1 MNKISNIQLFSL
13 ILVFEIGSTTLFAIG
28 IGAERD
34 AWIVVLISYF
44 LSLILLWA
52 YTQIPRYYPNQN
64 FSEILTDS
72 LGVIL
77 AKPLLLLYGVYFINQ
92 TTHNFYEFGVLI
104 RMTALPQTP
113 LMVILYLFIFVMIY
127 ILHRGMEVIARS
139 IEIFLPYFI
148 LFLVLIYFLTFLS
161 GDFQLSNLQP
171 ILGNGFKPVLKEL
184 TSVIAFPFGEMVV
197 FLIFWHYIN
206 KQHLIRRTT
215 FIAVT
220 ISTLFLT
227 TSLIVFISI
236 LGVDLVSNSEI
247 PLLETLLSIH
257 IAMIFTNLDSIGV
270 FIMFI
275 GGFYKTALH
284 FFAFSLTI
292 TWLFNKSNPKWVI
305 TIFGLILPIISQLRF
320 ANLDDQRWK
329 GMEGGVYNIFL
340 YSLLPLL
347 ILLIIMVKKKAKN

>member
-13 ILVFEIGSTTLFAIG
+13 ILVFEIGSTTLFALG
-28 IGAERD
+28 IGANRN
-34 AWIVVLISYF
+34 AWIVILISYF
-44 LSLILLWA
+44 LSLSLLWC

-77 AKPLLLLYGVYFINQ
+77 AKPLLLLYGIYFFNQ

-104 RMTALPQTP
+104 RITALPNTP
-113 LMVILYLFIFVMIY
+113 LLVILYLFILVMIY
-127 ILHRGMEVIARS
+127 VLHKGLEVIARS
-139 IEIFLPYFI
+139 IEIFLPYFV
-148 LFLVLIYFLTFLS
+148 LFLILIYFLTFLS
-161 GDFQLSNLQP
+161 EDFQLSNLQP
-171 ILGNGFKPVLKEL
+171 ILGDGFKPVLKEIPTVL
-184 TSVIAFPFGEMVV
+184 AFPFGEMVV

-206 KQHLIRRTT
+206 KQQLIRRTT

-220 ISTLFLT
+220 VSALIIT
-227 TSLIVFISI
+227 TSLIIFLAI
-236 LGVDLVSNSEI
+236 LGPELTSSSEI

-275 GGFYKTALH
+275 GGFYKTAIH
-284 FFAFSLTI
+284 FFAFSLAL

-305 TIFGLILPIISQLRF
+305 FIFGLLLPIITQYRF
-320 ANLDDQRWK
+320 SSLDDQRWK
-329 GMEGGVYNIFL
+329 GMEGGVYNILL